1 MTNKDALTQKQKAA
15 VAKAPQAR
23 KAALTQTFKKQN
35 HMQSSPLIP
44 VINKFQKSAK
54 PQLPLGLAKVTTK
67 SGPPKKVK
75 NLLDPMNRVP
85 VPTIVSEGNA
95 LPHTAL
101 VSHDF
106 KVGGPVSA
114 GDNTPNTNKTVLLCT
129 NTGRGGTVGV
139 LFKVNE
145 SGFLVSGSP
154 EILTIPTLASASPSG
169 GPTGIR
175 AMKLS
180 VSVVNCSNALV
191 CGGRITYLNSSQRL
205 PREIVGEDG
214 GKKYQ
219 DLIDA
224 VKTAPARRRI
234 QGIDLVKPK
243 HLIAYPVDQSEY
255 ISFNDSEGTQSM
267 KNFLRSVVTAGA
279 GEGNEVFRRPMSTI
293 AFVFEPVA
301 AEQDYSVTIRASFYT
316 RWPLLT
322 VPGQSMIAI
331 PTAHADKIN
340 NHRDAAEAQAN
351 DLLHIA
357 EGAIGAN
364 VVPRAMKTVGNALT
378 RGLGMAAEAAET
390 QAAGMIEGGVAQVAE
405 DALITLL

>member
-1 MTNKDALTQKQKAA
+1 M
-15 VAKAPQAR
+15 
-23 KAALTQTFKKQN
+23 
-35 HMQSSPLIP
+35 IP
-44 VINKFQKSAK
+44 VKAKFGSK
-54 PQLPLGLAKVTTK
+54 PQLPLGLAGVTTK
-67 SGPPKKVK
+67 AGPPKKVR

-106 KVGGPVSA
+106 KVGGPVNV
-114 GDNTPNTNKTVLLCT
+114 GDNTPNTDKTILLCT
-129 NTGRGGTVGV
+129 NTGRSGTVGV
-139 LFKVNE
+139 LFKVSE
-145 SGFLVSGSP
+145 AGFVVQGSSQT
-154 EILTIPTLASASPSG
+154 LTIPTLASDSASG
-169 GPTGIR
+169 GPTGLR

-205 PREIVGEDG
+205 PREVNGEDG
-214 GKKYQ
+214 SKGYQ

-243 HLIAYPVDQSEY
+243 HLIAYPIDQSEY
-255 ISFNDSEGTQSM
+255 ISFNDSEGTQNM
-267 KNFLRSVVTAGA
+267 KNFLRSVVTAGE
-279 GEGNEVFRRPMSTI
+279 GESNVVNRRPMSII
-293 AFVFEPVA
+293 AFIFEPVA
-301 AEQDYSVTIRASFYT
+301 AEQDYSVTIRASYYT

-322 VPGQSMIAI
+322 VPGQSMSAI
-331 PTAHADKIN
+331 PTAHPDKIN
-340 NHRDAAEAQAN
+340 LHRDAAEAQAN

-364 VVPRAMKTVGNALT
+364 VVPRAMKAVGNAVS

-390 QAAGMIEGGVAQVAE
+390 QAAGMIEGGVATVAE
-405 DALITLL
+405 DALLTLL